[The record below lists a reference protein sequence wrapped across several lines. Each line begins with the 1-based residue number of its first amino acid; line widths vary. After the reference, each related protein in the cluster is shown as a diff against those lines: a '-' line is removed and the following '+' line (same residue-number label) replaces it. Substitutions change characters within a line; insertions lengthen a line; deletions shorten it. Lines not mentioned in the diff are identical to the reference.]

1 MVAIVD
7 DENENSPAMKTA
19 KAILSA
25 LLCLS
30 LTPAFGHTQV
40 LTPMVAGYSA
50 ISGHF
55 AILWVTHEAGLF
67 EKNGLKVE
75 MVLIRSGT
83 THTQALV
90 AGGTQVSQ
98 LAGPTALAAGVAGA
112 ELTFV
117 AMVLNTAP
125 FIIYGNVARLE
136 ELKGKAIGVTRY
148 GSTTDISARFALRK
162 AGLKPDKEVAVV
174 QLEDYPGMLGSLKA
188 GRIAAAVLA
197 PPFTD
202 YAQKTGYKEIAN
214 IASMGLEFPFSGL
227 AVKKSYAREHAPLVQ
242 RFLRAYVEGIAVF
255 KSNRELTKKA
265 IQKYSGIREPEI
277 LDSTVD
283 FYAPKFP
290 RAPYPSL
297 NGIKLSLEQIAAT
310 DARAKGAKS
319 EDFMDTRFVKQLEE
333 SVFIEGLYA
342 RR

>member
-1 MVAIVD
+1 MKNLQGAFGVLLLLILLPGIV
-7 DENENSPAMKTA
+7 
-19 KAILSA
+19 SA
-25 LLCLS
+25 QA
-30 LTPAFGHTQV
+30 LTP
-40 LTPMVAGYSA
+40 LVAGYSA

-83 THTQALV
+83 THAQALV
-90 AGGTQVSQ
+90 AGGTQISQ
-98 LAGPTALAAGVAGA
+98 VAGPTALSAGVAGA
-112 ELTFV
+112 DLAFI

-125 FIIYGNVARLE
+125 FIVYGTVPKLE
-136 ELKGKAIGVTRY
+136 DLKGKAIGVTRF

-162 AGLKPDKEVAVV
+162 VGLQPDKDVTVL
-174 QLEDYPGMLGSLKA
+174 QLEDYPGMMASLKT

-202 YAQKTGYKEIAN
+202 YAMKSGYKDIGN

-227 AVKKSYAREHAPLVQ
+227 AAKKTYLRDHGAIVQ

-255 KSNRELTKKA
+255 KNNRELTKKA
-265 IQKYSGIREPEI
+265 LSKYSGIREPEI

-290 RAPYPSL
+290 RAPYPTL

-310 DARAKGAKS
+310 DPRAKSAKA
-319 EDFMDTRFVKQLEE
+319 EDFIDVRFVKQLED
-333 SVFIEGLYA
+333 SGFIQSLYPS
-342 RR
+342 R